1 MHAKQCEQGDPF
13 WNEDTMHLARCLAF
27 IAAKFDFHMEA
38 TDIKGVVNTR
48 ADALSRDNLLLF
60 RSWYPQVDKEATPIP
75 EPLLDLL
82 ILSKPDWTSRR
93 WTELW
98 SSIFRMA

>member
-1 MHAKQCEQGDPF
+1 MAVVSIVNHGSTR
-13 WNEDTMHLARCLAF
+13 NEDAMHLARCLAF
-27 IAAKFDFHMEA
+27 IADKFDFHMEA
-38 TDIKGVVNTR
+38 MHIKGVVNTR
-48 ADALSRDNLLLF
+48 ADALSRDNLLF
-60 RSWYPQVDKEATPIP
+60 RLQADKEAIPIP

-98 SSIFRMA
+98 SSILRMA